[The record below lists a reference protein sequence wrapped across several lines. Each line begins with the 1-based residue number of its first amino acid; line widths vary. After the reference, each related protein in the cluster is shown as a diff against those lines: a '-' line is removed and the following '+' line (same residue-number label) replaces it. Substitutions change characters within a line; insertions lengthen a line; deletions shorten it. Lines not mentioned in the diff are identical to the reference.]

1 MMRMQ
6 ANSCGQVL
14 WYAELSPVACGVP
27 VVVVFDQCDGMC
39 ACGIAGAL
47 GSRNPCMPALGTLAC
62 RLEGPAY
69 RPGPSRTG

>member
-27 VVVVFDQCDGMC
+27 VVVVYDQCDGMC
-39 ACGIAGAL
+39 ACGIR
-47 GSRNPCMPALGTLAC
+47 SP
-62 RLEGPAY
+62 RLSEPLHAV
-69 RPGPSRTG
+69 